1 MTSAPQSASWRTQ
14 VGPART
20 RVMSRTLKRESG
32 MPVVAV
38 AVIRR
43 LILWFEKRHSAKV
56 IAQRSASRQADA
68 LRQGAAYQPLP
79 LVRRGGEDALPMPG
93 GEISGAEGAQAAIN
107 GVRRKYRVT
116 DRKDTADGETGGFP
130 HSVGRGLF
138 DFAGKTEGGG

>member
-1 MTSAPQSASWRTQ
+1 M
-14 VGPART
+14 
-20 RVMSRTLKRESG
+20 
-32 MPVVAV
+32 
-38 AVIRR
+38 
-43 LILWFEKRHSAKV
+43 

-138 DFAGKTEGGG
+138 DFAGKTEGGGNDRLVAAPPVRGQRDRWLAAPSRALRAISARTTTSAVEPALFGPDRTR